1 MSAIIV
7 SVLAARFSTDYERN
21 GARKTYTIRGW
32 IRRVATSEDGIT
44 VSEPYLKAFLILGSG
59 LFVLQSLSMDGD
71 EQLLPVAGTV
81 LLGTAALAGGL
92 YYGLVSN

>member
-1 MSAIIV
+1 M
-7 SVLAARFSTDYERN
+7 
-21 GARKTYTIRGW
+21 G
-32 IRRVATSEDGIT
+32 TSEDGVT

-59 LFVLQSLSMDGD
+59 LFVLQLLSMDGD
-71 EQLLPVAGTV
+71 KQLLPVAGIV